1 MKSSN
6 IRINEKIFFL
16 IKICEVMLL
25 IQIIR
30 ICIVNTSFLFI
41 EKTSFN
47 NTLINFILMSI
58 FTIII
63 IVWSKKNSENLS
75 LIPNLNNNKN
85 KIIYSISTVII
96 IFLIVSTPIF
106 NKEYS
111 IGIIV
116 SLIFSTI
123 ITPVFEE
130 LLFRGFIWNQLKNYY
145 KNELVIYMITTILFA
160 IWHIGYFDS
169 IILNM
174 NAYNLT
180 GNMLFVMLMK
190 VLTGLIFGII
200 IGFVRYKTK
209 NTYSAILTH
218 SIMNVFGR

>member
-1 MKSSN
+1 MKNSY
-6 IRINEKIFFL
+6 IKVNEKIVFL
-16 IKICEVMLL
+16 IKIFGILLL

-30 ICIVNTSFLFI
+30 IFVVNTSFLFI

-47 NTLINFILMSI
+47 NTLINFILMII

-63 IVWSKKNSENLS
+63 IIWSKKNSENLS
-75 LIPNLNNNKN
+75 LIPNPNNNTSKR
-85 KIIYSISTVII
+85 IYSISTVII

-111 IGIIV
+111 MGSIV

-130 LLFRGFIWNQLKNYY
+130 LLFRGYIWNQLKNYY

-174 NAYNLT
+174 NANNLT
-180 GNMLFVMLMK
+180 GNILFVMLMK

-218 SIMNVFGR
+218 SMMNVFGR